1 MHDHSA
7 RGVRRLTALAAALLV
22 GACQGSP
29 SVAPSRSPADSAPP
43 TASAPVATEA
53 ASPSP
58 GASGIPALEVTGRVG
73 ALDPG
78 RYTRKGFEPRITFEV
93 DGPWHA
99 VAAYHGFFDVE
110 QDVGSPDVIAVQFAT
125 PDLIYT
131 SATQSVAVTTAKAA
145 ADALKG
151 NGRFVT
157 VESSASKIGGL
168 DGYQVTIENPAD
180 SAGDAP
186 VMHVS
191 AGALSI
197 SPSRRLWCAL
207 FDTPQGM
214 LAILVGGSVAKW
226 DEALTAAEPV
236 LESVTIG
243 Q

>member
-1 MHDHSA
+1 ML
-7 RGVRRLTALAAALLV
+7 VV
-22 GACQGSP
+22 GACQATPAATSTVAPTAPPASSP
-29 SVAPSRSPADSAPP
+29 IPTAPPASVAPSPA
-43 TASAPVATEA
+43 
-53 ASPSP
+53 
-58 GASGIPALEVTGRVG
+58 ASGIPALEITGHVG

-93 DGPWHA
+93 DGPWHS

-125 PDLIYT
+125 PDTIYT
-131 SATQSVAVTTAKAA
+131 GATGSVAVTTAQAA
-145 ADALKG
+145 SDALKG
-151 NGRFVT
+151 NGRFVV

-168 DGYQVTIENPAD
+168 DGYQVTIENPAA

-186 VMHVS
+186 VMDVS

-197 SPSRRLWCAL
+197 SPSRRLWCAF
-207 FDTPQGM
+207 FDTPDGM

-226 DEALTAAEPV
+226 DEALSAAEPV

-243 Q
+243 R